1 MLTKLHHSKFSLD
14 RTQNMKLL
22 SRMCA
27 TRLGISI
34 KDVCNSV
41 YKNTCVKDKKTTP
54 LETMENNLPAT

>member
-27 TRLGISI
+27 TRLG
-34 KDVCNSV
+34 VCNSV